1 MKSYRIVMAVIA
13 AGIILSGMVL
23 AVGVFQRLAWVS
35 QELASVSWNLLP
47 V

>member
-23 AVGVFQRLAWVS
+23 AVGVFQRLAWVGL
-35 QELASVSWNLLP
+35 ELASVSWNLLP